1 VAAGSDP
8 AVNPPSPTGR
18 TEPVNTLGSLL
29 AAMDERAFV
38 GRVEELAACVRVF
51 SGETTGRVVFVHGPG
66 GVGKSALLRETVRRG
81 RELGFGLVTIEGRDV
96 APTAEALQA
105 ALAPALKIERPLV
118 LIDSYE
124 LLAPL
129 DEHLRRSLLPELPE
143 AGVLLIGSRL
153 PPEPGWSRDGWEH
166 MLVHVRL
173 QGLSQPDALDLLTR
187 RGVERKL
194 ANTITEWAG
203 GSPLAL
209 MLAADTPAGAAALSR
224 GSPGSELQPG
234 RDLVRHLVDRL
245 VQTQPDPRRQRALQV
260 AALARVTTPA
270 LLGEVLADPDPLELY
285 AWLATQTITE
295 PVGEG
300 LALHDLARGAL
311 RADLRS
317 RDSAGERDLRRR
329 IIDHLYVRAV
339 SEHLGLTIDL
349 SELTENPIVRV
360 GYGWESGMNVHLDP
374 VRPGDADAIE
384 REMVSREHGEF
395 VRGTLRFIHE
405 APERMGVARND
416 EGELI
421 GYFVS
426 VTPANAPDFAD
437 EDPMLGPWLAH
448 ARRMGDGDDAV
459 LVRDAVDFTQEVGAQ
474 IDPSPVQG
482 LINMASVIRA
492 GVHNPRYC
500 YIPVHLLHVA
510 AAKLTAALGAKHEL
524 ELDVEVG
531 GQGFEC
537 HILDYGPGRLLG
549 YQRDFLY
556 RELGLE
562 PPGERGQP
570 VDPVETVREA
580 LRAWHRPDRLATSP
594 LARGDSVAERAE
606 SVRLRLTDAIEQVFG
621 DSTDERLSREVLTAS
636 YLSADVTH
644 EQAADDLYLSRA
656 VYFRRLRAAVTR
668 VASVVSER

>member
-1 VAAGSDP
+1 VNPRP
-8 AVNPPSPTGR
+8 AVGPA
-18 TEPVNTLGSLL
+18 EPAKTLGSLL

-38 GRVEELAACVRVF
+38 GRVDELAACVRVF
-51 SGETTGRVVFVHGPG
+51 SGESTGRVVFVHGPG
-66 GVGKSALLRETVRRG
+66 GVGKSALLRETIRRG

-96 APTAEALQA
+96 APTPEALAA
-105 ALAPALKIERPLV
+105 ALAPALELERPLV

-124 LLAPL
+124 LLSTL
-129 DEHLRRSLLPELPE
+129 DEHLRRSLLPDLPE
-143 AGVLLIGSRL
+143 SGVLLIGGRL

-166 MLVHVRL
+166 MLVHIRL
-173 QGLSQPDALDLLTR
+173 QGLSQPEALELLTR
-187 RGVERKL
+187 RGVDASL

-209 MLAADTPAGAAALSR
+209 MLAADTPAGAAVLSR
-224 GSPGSELQPG
+224 GTPGSELQLG
-234 RDLVRHLVDRL
+234 RDLLRHLVDRL

-295 PVGEG
+295 PLGEG

-329 IIDHLYVRAV
+329 IVDHLYARAV

-349 SELTENPIVRV
+349 SELIENPIVRV
-360 GYGWESGMNVHLDP
+360 GYGWESGMNVRLDP
-374 VRPGDADAIE
+374 VRPGDAETIE
-384 REMVSREHGEF
+384 REMVARDHLQF
-395 VRGTLRFIHE
+395 VRGTVRFLRE
-405 APERMGVARND
+405 APERTGVARDD
-416 EGELI
+416 EGKI
-421 GYFVS
+421 VGYFVS

-437 EDPMLGPWLAH
+437 EDPVLGPWLAH

-459 LVRDAVDFTQEVGAQ
+459 LVRDAVDLTQEVGAQ
-474 IDPSPVQG
+474 ADPSPVQG

-500 YIPVHLLHVA
+500 YIPVHLLHEGA
-510 AAKLTAALGAKHEL
+510 AQLVVALGANHEP

-531 GQGFEC
+531 GQAFEC

-556 RELGLE
+556 RELGLA
-562 PPGERGQP
+562 PPGARGQP

-580 LRAWHRPDRLATSP
+580 LRAWHRPDRLAASP
-594 LARGDSVAERAE
+594 LASGDSVAERAE
-606 SVRLRLTDAIEQVFG
+606 SVRRRLTDAIEQVFG
-621 DSTDERLSREVLTAS
+621 DSADERLSREVLISS

-668 VASVVSER
+668 IAAVAATNPPQRA